1 MRRVESPKSVSRTG
15 ERHRR
20 RRRECVCD
28 LPLASRFER
37 SLPSVRARV
46 ARFQGAR
53 SPGTFRSEPKKCGDR
68 AVRKDM
74 FATGNRAPQG
84 TRRAEASGAR
94 AHLLWQTLPSTL
106 SELRA
111 GDATRACARAE
122 VSPFLLF
129 ARLRLRNDAFSPEL
143 GPLAFR
149 SVGQPEKTRPSA
161 GTSTSIRK
169 DEAVSWNKYKYRS
182 ENSRQI

>member
-1 MRRVESPKSVSRTG
+1 VSRTG

-53 SPGTFRSEPKKCGDR
+53 SPGTFRRERKSAASARRPK
-68 AVRKDM
+68 

-84 TRRAEASGAR
+84 TRRAEASGVR

-161 GTSTSIRK
+161 GTSTRIGT
-169 DEAVSWNKYKYRS
+169 YR
-182 ENSRQI
+182 SRQI

>member
-1 MRRVESPKSVSRTG
+1 MTLARGAEVGVENWRATSPTAPRVRLRLATGLSFRT
-15 ERHRR
+15 
-20 RRRECVCD
+20 
-28 LPLASRFER
+28 LT
-37 SLPSVRARV
+37 SVRAREGRPV
-46 ARFQGAR
+46 SRRAIAGDVSQRA
-53 SPGTFRSEPKKCGDR
+53 KKCGDR

-161 GTSTSIRK
+161 GTSTRIGT
-169 DEAVSWNKYKYRS
+169 YR
-182 ENSRQI
+182 SRQI